1 MAVSPSGVSAL
12 SSIAQALFGR
22 SNVSLSDK
30 PAADYI
36 AQATLSTASLG
47 IAPLI
52 LALRGPKKVYDPFLQ
67 LKRLERELDK
77 VDKGKPINQKKWSE
91 AEQEFARKRVGR
103 LRSQDN
109 MFTVQDLEDLEKFAL
124 HEQLFQGLTARQ
136 ILSVAA
142 PRRLRHARQGK
153 QRAGLVPETASAE
166 RLAALNSIP
175 RAGDPPVGKVFTK
188 QEVRKQFARQ
198 QEIARWARRTRPVSK
213 QFIRNVSEL
222 SSERFYNDFNL
233 DRAERLLAD
242 EVPKTLIPNQPAPIS
257 KPKQEIEDVSL
268 TGVPTVFTDFST
280 GLGGL
285 IDTLSG
291 PAATNLGNT
300 IANIIGATRQPS
312 GGNMMQPFPVNAP
325 MERIAIPNPV
335 MPGGTTPVFGQFDL
349 PGFDLAPQGSQR
361 GGAPTSPFRTT
372 ASGNQ
377 VAQPFV
383 QTRSSGRSEWF
394 IPAGQPKTWTKAN
407 VKRRRSC
414 RPR

>member
-1 MAVSPSGVSAL
+1 
-12 SSIAQALFGR
+12 
-22 SNVSLSDK
+22 
-30 PAADYI
+30 
-36 AQATLSTASLG
+36 
-47 IAPLI
+47 
-52 LALRGPKKVYDPFLQ
+52 
-67 LKRLERELDK
+67 
-77 VDKGKPINQKKWSE
+77 
-91 AEQEFARKRVGR
+91 
-103 LRSQDN
+103 
-109 MFTVQDLEDLEKFAL
+109 MFTVQDLEDLEKIAL

-153 QRAGLVPETASAE
+153 QRSGLVPETASAE

-175 RAGDPPVGKVFTK
+175 RTGDPPVGKVFTK

-198 QEIARWARRTRPVSK
+198 QEIARAARRTRPVSR

-242 EVPKTLIPNQPAPIS
+242 EVPKTLIPNQPAPIPQ
-257 KPKQEIEDVSL
+257 PKQEIEDVSL

-291 PAATNLGNT
+291 PGATTLGNP
-300 IANIIGATRQPS
+300 IDNIISATRKPS
-312 GGNMMQPFPVNAP
+312 GGSLIQPFPVNTPTIQPFPTPSQQNP
-325 MERIAIPNPV
+325 MMYPGGSPV
-335 MPGGTTPVFGQFDL
+335 MPGGTTPVFTQLDF
-349 PGFDLAPQGSQR
+349 PGFDFAPQGSQG
-361 GGAPTSPFRTT
+361 GGAPTSPFRMT